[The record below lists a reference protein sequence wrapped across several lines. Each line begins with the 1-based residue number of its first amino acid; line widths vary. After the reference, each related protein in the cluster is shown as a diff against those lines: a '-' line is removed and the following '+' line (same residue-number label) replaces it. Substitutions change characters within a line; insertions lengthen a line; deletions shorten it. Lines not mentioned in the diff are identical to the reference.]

1 MRSATTAAYAQGE
14 FRAHE
19 RISGMRDQEASR
31 GVAHGTGATSDSDA
45 ELLPRLRRRDEDAF
59 RTLVSEH
66 GPFLMRLVM
75 MHVPSR
81 AIAEEVVQDTWL
93 AVLNGLDRFE
103 GRSSLRTWIASI
115 ALNKARTRGKREGRI
130 VPFALLR
137 RRYEEGGGPALDP
150 DRFQGR
156 RGERPGWWASPPVAW
171 EEPERQL
178 EAAETRDVMLRA
190 IRDLPPRQREVITMR
205 DLSGWDADEVCN
217 ALDLSET
224 NQRVLLHRARS
235 KVRAALEEHLKPQA
249 EGASR

>member
-1 MRSATTAAYAQGE
+1 MVSEKGSR
-14 FRAHE
+14 
-19 RISGMRDQEASR
+19 RDAR
-31 GVAHGTGATSDSDA
+31 GNGVPRQPDA
-45 ELLPRLRRRDEDAF
+45 ERLEALRQGDEDAF
-59 RTLVSEH
+59 RALVQEY

-75 MHVPSR
+75 VHVSSS
-81 AIAEEVVQDTWL
+81 AVAEEVVQDTWL
-93 AVLNGLDRFE
+93 AALEGLDRFE
-103 GRSSLRTWIASI
+103 GRSSLRTWLASI

-150 DRFQGR
+150 ERFQGR

-178 EAAETRDVMLRA
+178 EAAETRRVLLEA
-190 IRDLPPRQREVITMR
+190 IRDLPPRQREVIALR
-205 DLSGWDADEVCN
+205 DVSGWDAEEVRN

-235 KVRAALEEHLKPQA
+235 KVRAALEERLDPQA
-249 EGASR
+249 EGSAR

>member
-1 MRSATTAAYAQGE
+1 MREQEAARGEAQGPG
-14 FRAHE
+14 
-19 RISGMRDQEASR
+19 S
-31 GVAHGTGATSDSDA
+31 VPNPDA
-45 ELLPRLRRRDEDAF
+45 ALLERLRSGDEDAF
-59 RTLVSEH
+59 RTLLDEY

-81 AIAEEVVQDTWL
+81 SIAEEVVGDTWL

-115 ALNKARTRGKREGRI
+115 ALNKARTRGTREGRI
-130 VPFALLR
+130 LPFALLR
-137 RRYEEGGGPALDP
+137 RRYEEGGGPSVDP

-178 EAAETRDVMLRA
+178 EAAETRDAMLRA
-190 IRDLPPRQREVITMR
+190 IRDLPPRQREVITLR
-205 DLSGWDADEVCN
+205 DLLGWDADEVCN
-217 ALDLSET
+217 TMDLTET

-235 KVRAALEEHLKPQA
+235 KVRAAVEEYLEPKDE
-249 EGASR
+249 EASP

>member
-1 MRSATTAAYAQGE
+1 MLGEEGSRRETRGSGGAQDPDADRLAA
-14 FRAHE
+14 
-19 RISGMRDQEASR
+19 
-31 GVAHGTGATSDSDA
+31 
-45 ELLPRLRRRDEDAF
+45 LRRGDEDAF
-59 RTLVSEH
+59 RALVAEY

-81 AIAEEVVQDTWL
+81 SVAEEVVGDTWL
-93 AVLNGLDRFE
+93 AALEGLDRFE
-103 GRSSLRTWIASI
+103 GRSSLRTWLASI
-115 ALNKARTRGKREGRI
+115 ALNKARTRGTREGRI

-150 DRFQGR
+150 DRFQSR

-178 EAAETRDVMLRA
+178 EADETRRVLLEAM
-190 IRDLPPRQREVITMR
+190 RDLPPRQREVIALR
-205 DLSGWDADEVCN
+205 DVSGWDAEEVCN

-235 KVRAALEEHLKPQA
+235 KVRAALEEHLDPQA
-249 EGASR
+249 EGSTL